1 MEPFHGKAKLVSPAV
16 TNGGGVQWLQ
26 QFFGNCTGCH
36 IDAIALHWYDTA
48 TVSTDLFLICWVLL
62 TISSIRTGAIS
73 QDISLTLIRCSRA
86 ILSGLPSLLVLAP
99 PNSSSPSLNMYY
111 LGWRPRTL
119 SNVMLV
125 SVRFFLLYL
134 PNRSEVFP
142 SLSGDFAGIYVNS
155 NGSLTD
161 LGITYASTVE
171 PPYGWNSS
179 CSSNS

>member
-1 MEPFHGKAKLVSPAV
+1 MISP
-16 TNGGGVQWLQ
+16 
-26 QFFGNCTGCH
+26 
-36 IDAIALHWYDTA
+36 
-48 TVSTDLFLICWVLL
+48 
-62 TISSIRTGAIS
+62 IRTGAIS

-125 SVRFFLLYL
+125 SVRFFLLYF

-179 CSSNS
+179 CSSNSWVSSGHLFHPTKYKRYFKSWHSLRNGMFHPNNHRERRKTYYITSTYKQ